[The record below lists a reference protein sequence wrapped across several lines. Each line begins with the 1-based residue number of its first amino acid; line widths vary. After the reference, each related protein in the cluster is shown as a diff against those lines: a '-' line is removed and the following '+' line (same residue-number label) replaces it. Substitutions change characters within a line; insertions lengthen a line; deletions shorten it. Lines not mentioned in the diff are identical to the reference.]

1 MVTAH
6 GPFRRPASTVPLPPY
21 LFRRPP
27 ALHRLP
33 STIVVTLS
41 SSLARDQFRILL
53 SWLRRV
59 CPLGNLPN
67 HTHRHNEPARSP
79 RYCPL
84 RSLLVRH
91 RASSPA
97 HKTHMSFPPPLPHR
111 TPTSP
116 VPHRTPFHSVP
127 PSLSQSSPIPSHPFP
142 RIWFLL
148 FLRPPTL
155 PSLRRISTSPVRR
168 PQLNQSG
175 LLFPQTQSQSQLRI
189 TLLLG
194 LPWVICPHILLGF
207 CDLEL
212 STITATSSLSSDRHI
227 GIMLAASPSFAH
239 HMLQDRWQ
247 QQQHQQAIFSSPQP
261 VFEAHHHSASPAP
274 GVPDNKLREL
284 ASMASLANHPAAP
297 SPPPP
302 ASHAQSPPAAF
313 PDPWCAG
320 SDSLCAQFAAQ
331 SPPDG
336 PPPRLA
342 AGCNEALPSPIPT
355 PPCTCYSRLP
365 AGCATDPHAP
375 TVKYIGV
382 RLRGRNRWVAEIK
395 DNNHGVRK
403 WLGTFACPVQAAQ
416 AFDAAAR
423 AIRGPKTKANFKRGD
438 AEFVE
443 DVPEVLSVLAYC
455 ASGKPPQSS
464 AANLAGS
471 ADGFARR
478 TSPKQLSPAGPPGR
492 RPGRGKPPSPSAG
505 PLPLAIGPPSIA
517 APSYAAAPYA
527 VNATQAGA
535 TLHHAAPRLSMPS
548 PSSALVAPNPLQL
561 TGNYNADAS
570 PLTPFPCARA
580 PHEIVVKRE
589 ALAPSSLLPVAA
601 FAEARAAS
609 EHAVIVQPAH
619 AGGRAV
625 GGCAPPSAVD
635 GVTWMVAEPEQAS
648 PWPTRTAES
657 DRFPQLV
664 APAPH
669 APYHSPTTQWRHAQG
684 EQREVRLGK
693 RRSPEPA
700 EGLQLNRLARNA
712 DASAPAGMGGV
723 LSLLSVGA
731 LQSSGERLGGRLGGE
746 SLKVKGMSLS
756 SLLPVAEPALTPEEF
771 GELRQRLGWKVVRME
786 DLEEIPRVARE
797 ALLRFRGDKD
807 FTMLS
812 L

>member
-1 MVTAH
+1 M
-6 GPFRRPASTVPLPPY
+6 
-21 LFRRPP
+21 
-27 ALHRLP
+27 
-33 STIVVTLS
+33 
-41 SSLARDQFRILL
+41 

-67 HTHRHNEPARSP
+67 HIRRH
-79 RYCPL
+79 
-84 RSLLVRH
+84 RSL
-91 RASSPA
+91 RAPPSLSLSRSFTIAPPA
-97 HKTHMSFPPPLPHR
+97 HTTHVSFPPPYPHLSPILPPSHG
-111 TPTSP
+111 P
-116 VPHRTPFHSVP
+116 TPF
-127 PSLSQSSPIPSHPFP
+127 
-142 RIWFLL
+142 
-148 FLRPPTL
+148 PT
-155 PSLRRISTSPVRR
+155 
-168 PQLNQSG
+168 
-175 LLFPQTQSQSQLRI
+175 
-189 TLLLG
+189 
-194 LPWVICPHILLGF
+194 
-207 CDLEL
+207 
-212 STITATSSLSSDRHI
+212 SDRHI
-227 GIMLAASPSFAH
+227 RSMLAASPSFAH
-239 HMLQDRWQ
+239 HVLQDRWHQ
-247 QQQHQQAIFSSPQP
+247 QQQHQQHQQAIFSSPQP
-261 VFEAHHHSASPAP
+261 VYEAHHHSARPAP
-274 GVPDNKLREL
+274 GVADNKLREL

-313 PDPWCAG
+313 PDPWGAG
-320 SDSLCAQFAAQ
+320 SDSPCAQFVAQ

-443 DVPEVLSVLAYC
+443 QVPEVLSVLAYC
-455 ASGKPPQSS
+455 SSGKPPQG

-478 TSPKQLSPAGPPGR
+478 TSPKQSSPAGPPGR

-517 APSYAAAPYA
+517 APSYAAAPSFSAAPYA
-527 VNATQAGA
+527 VDATPPCVA
-535 TLHHAAPRLSMPS
+535 TLHHAAPRLSMP
-548 PSSALVAPNPLQL
+548 PPPSALVAPSPLQL
-561 TGNYNADAS
+561 TGNYNAEAS
-570 PLTPFPCARA
+570 PLTAFPPARA

-589 ALAPSSLLPVAA
+589 VLASSSLLPIAA

-619 AGGRAV
+619 AGGRAAA
-625 GGCAPPSAVD
+625 GCAPPSAVD
-635 GVTWMVAEPEQAS
+635 GVTWVVAEPEQAS
-648 PWPTRTAES
+648 PWPARTAEPG
-657 DRFPQLV
+657 RFPQLV
-664 APAPH
+664 APAP
-669 APYHSPTTQWRHAQG
+669 APYAPSYHPPAPQWRDAQG
-684 EQREVRLGK
+684 EQREVRCRRTEVQMGAGGEGDSAVIECASLWSPCRPADSSRDEDTFAHTQSAHPDDMDVRSSSHVRLGK

-700 EGLQLNRLARNA
+700 EGLQLNQLARNA
-712 DASAPAGMGGV
+712 EASAPAGMGGV

-771 GELRQRLGWKVVRME
+771 GELRKRLGWKVVRME

>member
-1 MVTAH
+1 
-6 GPFRRPASTVPLPPY
+6 
-21 LFRRPP
+21 
-27 ALHRLP
+27 
-33 STIVVTLS
+33 
-41 SSLARDQFRILL
+41 
-53 SWLRRV
+53 
-59 CPLGNLPN
+59 
-67 HTHRHNEPARSP
+67 
-79 RYCPL
+79 
-84 RSLLVRH
+84 
-91 RASSPA
+91 
-97 HKTHMSFPPPLPHR
+97 
-111 TPTSP
+111 
-116 VPHRTPFHSVP
+116 
-127 PSLSQSSPIPSHPFP
+127 
-142 RIWFLL
+142 
-148 FLRPPTL
+148 
-155 PSLRRISTSPVRR
+155 
-168 PQLNQSG
+168 
-175 LLFPQTQSQSQLRI
+175 
-189 TLLLG
+189 
-194 LPWVICPHILLGF
+194 
-207 CDLEL
+207 
-212 STITATSSLSSDRHI
+212 
-227 GIMLAASPSFAH
+227 MLAASPSFVH
-239 HMLQDRWQ
+239 HPLQDRWHQQQ
-247 QQQHQQAIFSSPQP
+247 QQQHQQAVFSSPQP
-261 VFEAHHHSASPAP
+261 VFEAHQLSASPAP

-302 ASHAQSPPAAF
+302 ASLAQSPPVAF
-313 PDPWCAG
+313 SDPWGAG
-320 SDSLCAQFAAQ
+320 SDSPCAQFAAQ

-336 PPPRLA
+336 PPPRLSV
-342 AGCNEALPSPIPT
+342 GSGEALPSPIPT

-365 AGCATDPHAP
+365 AGCTSDPHAP

-455 ASGKPPQSS
+455 ASGKPPQQSG
-464 AANLAGS
+464 NLAGL
-471 ADGFARR
+471 ADGSARR
-478 TSPKQLSPAGPPGR
+478 ASPKQSSPAGPPGR

-517 APSYAAAPYA
+517 APSFSTAP
-527 VNATQAGA
+527 
-535 TLHHAAPRLSMPS
+535 
-548 PSSALVAPNPLQL
+548 
-561 TGNYNADAS
+561 YNADAS
-570 PLTPFPCARA
+570 PLTAFPSTRA
-580 PHEIVVKRE
+580 PHEVAVKRE
-589 ALAPSSLLPVAA
+589 VLAPSSLLPVAA

-609 EHAVIVQPAH
+609 EHPVIVQPAH
-619 AGGRAV
+619 AGGRAAA
-625 GGCAPPSAVD
+625 GCAPPAAVD
-635 GVTWMVAEPEQAS
+635 GVTWVVAEPEQAT
-648 PWPTRTAES
+648 PWPARTAEPV
-657 DRFPQLV
+657 RFAQPA

-669 APYHSPTTQWRHAQG
+669 ALYHSPAPQWRDAQG
-684 EQREVRLGK
+684 EQREVRYRRAEVQTGAGGEGDATVIECASLWSPCRPADASRDEDAYAHTPSAQPDDMDVRSSSHVRLGK

-700 EGLQLNRLARNA
+700 EGLQLNQLARNA
-712 DASAPAGMGGV
+712 EASGPAGMGGV

-797 ALLRFRGDKD
+797 ALLRFRQDKD

>member
-1 MVTAH
+1 MSAGRTY
-6 GPFRRPASTVPLPPY
+6 FL
-21 LFRRPP
+21 
-27 ALHRLP
+27 AL
-33 STIVVTLS
+33 
-41 SSLARDQFRILL
+41 
-53 SWLRRV
+53 
-59 CPLGNLPN
+59 
-67 HTHRHNEPARSP
+67 
-79 RYCPL
+79 
-84 RSLLVRH
+84 
-91 RASSPA
+91 
-97 HKTHMSFPPPLPHR
+97 KT
-111 TPTSP
+111 
-116 VPHRTPFHSVP
+116 
-127 PSLSQSSPIPSHPFP
+127 SSPIPPLSLHPVP
-142 RIWFLL
+142 ALS
-148 FLRPPTL
+148 PPTNT
-155 PSLRRISTSPVRR
+155 SLSSPHLHFS
-168 PQLNQSG
+168 PLS
-175 LLFPQTQSQSQLRI
+175 
-189 TLLLG
+189 
-194 LPWVICPHILLGF
+194 
-207 CDLEL
+207 L
-212 STITATSSLSSDRHI
+212 STITATSSLSTDRHI
-227 GIMLAASPSFAH
+227 GSMLAASPSFVH
-239 HMLQDRWQ
+239 HPLQDRWHQ
-247 QQQHQQAIFSSPQP
+247 QQHHQHQQAVFSSPQP
-261 VFEAHHHSASPAP
+261 VFEAHLLPASPAP

-297 SPPPP
+297 SPPP

-313 PDPWCAG
+313 PDPWNAG
-320 SDSLCAQFAAQ
+320 SDSPCAQFAAQ

-336 PPPRLA
+336 PPPRLST
-342 AGCNEALPSPIPT
+342 GCNEALPSPIPT

-478 TSPKQLSPAGPPGR
+478 TSPKQSSPAGPPGR

-517 APSYAAAPYA
+517 APSYAAAPYT
-527 VNATQAGA
+527 VDATQAGA
-535 TLHHAAPRLSMPS
+535 ALHHAAPRLSMPS
-548 PSSALVAPNPLQL
+548 PSSALVAPSPLQL
-561 TGNYNADAS
+561 TGSFNAEAS
-570 PLTPFPCARA
+570 PLTAFPSARA

-589 ALAPSSLLPVAA
+589 VLAPSSLLPVAA

-619 AGGRAV
+619 AGGRAAA
-625 GGCAPPSAVD
+625 GCAPPAVVD
-635 GVTWMVAEPEQAS
+635 GVTWVVAEPELAT
-648 PWPTRTAES
+648 PWGARTAEAG
-657 DRFPQLV
+657 RFPQLV

-669 APYHSPTTQWRHAQG
+669 ASHAPYHPPAPQWRDAQG
-684 EQREVRLGK
+684 EQREVRCRRGEAQAGAGEEGGAPAIECASLWSPCRPADANRDEDAFAHTPSAQPDDMDVRSSSHVRLGK

-700 EGLQLNRLARNA
+700 GELQLNRLVR
-712 DASAPAGMGGV
+712 DAEGSMHGGIGGV

-731 LQSSGERLGGRLGGE
+731 LQSSSERLGGRLGGE

-771 GELRQRLGWKVVRME
+771 GELRQKLGWKVVRME

-797 ALLRFRGDKD
+797 ALLRFRQDKD